1 MECSGF
7 IVLVFDH
14 EYVVLLN
21 ESGSGMLD
29 LGCSL
34 ANQFDKLINNQR
46 HTLRTLKNLLDDVR
60 IITKKNSRPSNEDI
74 NNLKKYANPKN
85 LLNKMMTWEKLLKQC
100 EGSIKNILKS
110 GHMIAEFVC
119 HNRSALEEYFKEG
132 FAHNEIEEGQ
142 PIYELNFDTN
152 IFQCGKFSCK
162 LTEVTES
169 KIRKWLENQSD
180 SSESE
185 PKCKKGKKGSKKLS
199 SSDSEEYASKKDKR
213 STKSDSES
221 GETKPNKKPLKKISK
236 PKDTE
241 SDTDTDSET
250 NTDSTESKPVK
261 KIIRDE
267 SGSSSD
273 SEEKVS
279 NKKLSEQSTEN
290 AYQLFVRERDS
301 DLMSMYPRMT
311 ERARMEEHARDWK
324 NLMNKSTRKAPQSD
338 ESDSASDSEEKISN
352 KKLSESESDKNEKP
366 SEYKLFMQKRRLELA
381 KKYPKADS
389 HAIIMMAS
397 KEWRQ
402 RDKTSVPAP
411 TQPTLT
417 PDQKKHLQRVERL
430 NKSKAFIVYNA
441 FIESKLKELGQSKP
455 GCSPVELYALAGV
468 AWRNSI

>member
-14 EYVVLLN
+14 EYVVLTN
-21 ESGSGMLD
+21 ESDSEMEI

-34 ANQFDKLINNQR
+34 AKQFDKLFNEQR

-152 IFQCGKFSCK
+152 IFQCGKFSCR

-185 PKCKKGKKGSKKLS
+185 PTRKKESKKSS
-199 SSDSEEYASKKDKR
+199 SSDSEEYVSKKDRKR
-213 STKSDSES
+213 SKKDARFYSDSDSKSES
-221 GETKPNKKPLKKISK
+221 TETNPNKKPSKKISK

-241 SDTDTDSET
+241 SDTDIDSE
-250 NTDSTESKPVK
+250 ESKPEK
-261 KIIRDE
+261 KPIQKATQSDE
-267 SGSSSD
+267 SDSSSD

-279 NKKLSEQSTEN
+279 NKKLPEQSVKTE
-290 AYQLFVRERDS
+290 YQLFMQKRFPE
-301 DLMSMYPRMT
+301 LKEKYPR
-311 ERARMEEHARDWK
+311 K
-324 NLMNKSTRKAPQSD
+324 NQMDIMKMVIVEWRKKNPVDKSAQKPISD
-338 ESDSASDSEEKISN
+338 ESDSS
-352 KKLSESESDKNEKP
+352 SESDKNGDEKP
-366 SEYKLFMQKRRLELA
+366 SEYKLFMQKRRPELH
-381 KKYPKADS
+381 KMYPKADS